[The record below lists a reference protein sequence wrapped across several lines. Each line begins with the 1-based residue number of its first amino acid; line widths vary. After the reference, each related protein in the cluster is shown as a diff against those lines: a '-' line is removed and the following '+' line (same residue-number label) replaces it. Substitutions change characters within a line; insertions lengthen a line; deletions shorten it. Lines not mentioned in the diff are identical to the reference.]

1 VLPEERRSRIQQ
13 QFCQKTTVSVAE
25 LAEEYGTSE
34 MTVRRDLDELEA
46 RGVCQRIHGGAVS
59 LRIQEYRGLAYP
71 TYGQREQCQVREKIA
86 IARAAAAMV
95 RPTEVIAIDSGTTA
109 AYLAQ
114 ALRRTF
120 PLTVITN
127 SIRVLD
133 QLHDLAHVALISP
146 GGTLS
151 LEDRS
156 ASGGDLVFVG
166 PLAVAALRNFRP
178 AKAFIGASGL
188 TVNDGITNA
197 GLFQAEIK
205 RTLLETSEET
215 ILIADHTKFGQAS
228 GFLVAGVKAF
238 SKVVTDVAAPAED
251 VEALRRQG
259 IEVILVEPALDAQAL
274 RPPVFSTLN
283 PVPMSDPCEGMQNAT
298 PDRH

>member
-1 VLPEERRSRIQQ
+1 MLPEERRSRIQQ
-13 QFCQKTTVSVAE
+13 QLSQRTTVSVAE
-25 LAEEYGTSE
+25 LAEEFGTSE

-59 LRIQEYRGLAYP
+59 LRVQVYRAP
-71 TYGQREQCQVREKIA
+71 TYVTYEQREQCQVREKIA

-95 RPTEVIAIDSGTTA
+95 RPGEVIAIDSGTTA

-114 ALRRTF
+114 ALRQSY
-120 PLTVITN
+120 PLTVVTN
-127 SIRVLD
+127 SIRALD
-133 QLHDLAHVALISP
+133 QLYDLPHVTLISP

-151 LEDRS
+151 AEDRN
-156 ASGGDLVFVG
+156 ASGGDLTFVG
-166 PLAVAALRNFRP
+166 PLAVAVLRSLRP

-188 TVNDGITNA
+188 TMSDGITNA
-197 GLFQAEIK
+197 ALFQAEIK
-205 RTLLETSEET
+205 RILIETSEEA

-228 GFLVAGVKAF
+228 GFLVAGVRAF
-238 SKVVTDVAAPAED
+238 CKVVTDVAAPAED

-259 IEVILVEPALDAQAL
+259 IEVILVEPAPAAQAL
-274 RPPVFSTLN
+274 QPSVFSTLN
-283 PVPMSDPCEGMQNAT
+283 PVPIPDPREGMQNAT